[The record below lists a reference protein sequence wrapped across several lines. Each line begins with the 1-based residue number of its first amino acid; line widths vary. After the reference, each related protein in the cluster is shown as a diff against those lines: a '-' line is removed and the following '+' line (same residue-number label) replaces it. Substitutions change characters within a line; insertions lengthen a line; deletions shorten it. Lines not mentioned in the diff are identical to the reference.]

1 MKCSHRFLS
10 SAEVWFVQ
18 DLLHES
24 LTWKERLLHISNS
37 QVLPP
42 PSPSPRVATLWRFF
56 FVTMLLQ
63 WLTTAFSK
71 VTTTSYNTQWWKTNG
86 RLLHESLTDAFMNWY
101 MHSLSNSPS
110 NSLSNH
116 WTNYFIKSINYFS
129 ISWLI
134 TELLNYFIYLFRFNL
149 ISFNFI

>member
-1 MKCSHRFLS
+1 MNDMLRKGATGLWSVPTDFCPVQKFDLYRICYMSPWLGKNDCCIFPILKCSHRHPH
-10 SAEVWFVQ
+10 
-18 DLLHES
+18 LH
-24 LTWKERLLHISNS
+24 
-37 QVLPP
+37 V
-42 PSPSPRVATLWRFF
+42 SPRSGGFF

-134 TELLNYFIYLFRFNL
+134 TEFA
-149 ISFNFI
+149 